1 MPTSARSSEFI
12 KRKDGCNVSYDL
24 NKIIDG
30 VVKEVLSADVGKA
43 GKVTVSSNQNSMEKM
58 TLICA
63 RKIIRA
69 VQTKAKEMGV
79 KAVCAVSDAGGNPI
93 AVECMD
99 DAFIA
104 SYEIAVNKAYTVV
117 ALKMPTKDLASLA
130 APGGSLYGIQFTNG
144 GKIVIFGGG
153 EPLKNKN
160 GSIIGGFGV
169 SGGTAEQDTKLGE
182 YAKEVFESMTN

>member
-1 MPTSARSSEFI
+1 M
-12 KRKDGCNVSYDL
+12 SYDL

-30 VVKEVLSADVGKA
+30 VVKEVLSSDVGKVNK
-43 GKVTVSSNQNSMEKM
+43 GSVSSNLNSMEKM

-104 SYEIAVNKAYTVV
+104 SYDIAVNKAFTVV
-117 ALKMPTKDLASLA
+117 SLKMSTSALKPLAQ
-130 APGGSLYGIQFTNG
+130 PGGSLYGIQFTNN
-144 GKIVIFGGG
+144 GKMVIFGGG
-153 EPLKNKN
+153 EPLLNAKGN
-160 GSIIGGFGV
+160 IIGGLGV
-169 SGGTAEQDTKLGE
+169 SGGTEEQDTALAE
-182 YAKEVFESMTN
+182 YGKQIFEKGRI

>member
-1 MPTSARSSEFI
+1 M
-12 KRKDGCNVSYDL
+12 KGCDNVSYDL

-30 VVKEVLSADVGKA
+30 VVKEVLSSDAVKQKADIMSGNV
-43 GKVTVSSNQNSMEKM
+43 NSMTKM

-104 SYEIAVNKAYTVV
+104 SYDIAVNKA
-117 ALKMPTKDLASLA
+117 
-130 APGGSLYGIQFTNG
+130 
-144 GKIVIFGGG
+144 
-153 EPLKNKN
+153 
-160 GSIIGGFGV
+160 
-169 SGGTAEQDTKLGE
+169 
-182 YAKEVFESMTN
+182 

>member
-1 MPTSARSSEFI
+1 MKGR
-12 KRKDGCNVSYDL
+12 DNVSYDL

-30 VVKEVLSADVGKA
+30 VVKEVLSSDVGKVNK
-43 GKVTVSSNQNSMEKM
+43 GSVSSNLNSMEKM

-104 SYEIAVNKAYTVV
+104 SYDIAVNKAYTVV

-130 APGGSLYGIQFTNG
+130 APGGSLYGIQFTGG

-160 GSIIGGFGV
+160 GVIIGGFGV

-182 YAKEVFESMTN
+182 YAKQCFESMAN